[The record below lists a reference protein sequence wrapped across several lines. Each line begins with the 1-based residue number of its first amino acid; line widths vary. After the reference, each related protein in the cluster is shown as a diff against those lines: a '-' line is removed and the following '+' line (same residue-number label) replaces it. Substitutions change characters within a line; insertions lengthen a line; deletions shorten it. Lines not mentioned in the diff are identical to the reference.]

1 MVAEYPRGEV
11 RPGFVILDK
20 SIVSKIDRVFV
31 VERVLYRRGRGL
43 IFTGHYEDDGYSGQ
57 VLPVEGRM
65 VRAIGGDENLSEVPW
80 AVTSDFP
87 WAEEVT

>member
-1 MVAEYPRGEV
+1 MVAEYSRGEV

-20 SIVSKIDRVFV
+20 SIVSKIERAFV

-43 IFTGHYEDDGYSGQ
+43 IFTGHYEDDGYSSQ

-65 VRAIGGDENLSEVPW
+65 VRVIGGDENLSEVPW

-87 WAEEVT
+87 FAEVVF